1 MERPRIQPRITLS
14 GQVRSARLRSEQPS
28 NLPGGTN
35 KIRRML
41 GNLKR
46 LRMCAVTLVLLSRC
60 WCARRTLMTEWM
72 GGQRPGSSRTLGVT
86 SLEGGT
92 LVTFLISYKTPERSR
107 LRAEGLFGSW
117 FCRYQGRASKVGE
130 ELGEALLA
138 LLSSLWVCFQHIS
151 KNHLSLGRSGN
162 REHKL
167 EPEVDI
173 TLKTHYH
180 DTLFLLRPQLGRFN
194 SLLKTVPSGGDQMCK
209 HPSL

>member
-1 MERPRIQPRITLS
+1 MI
-14 GQVRSARLRSEQPS
+14 EQ
-28 NLPGGTN
+28 
-35 KIRRML
+35 
-41 GNLKR
+41 
-46 LRMCAVTLVLLSRC
+46 
-60 WCARRTLMTEWM
+60 M

-86 SLEGGT
+86 SLKGGT

-117 FCRYQGRASKVGE
+117 FCRYQGRASKVGG

-138 LLSSLWVCFQHIS
+138 LLSSLWACFHLIS
-151 KNHLSLGRSGN
+151 KNHLPLGRSGN

-173 TLKTHYH
+173 TLKTRPH
-180 DTLFLLRPQLGRFN
+180 DTLSLLRPQPGRFN
-194 SLLKTVPSGGDQMCK
+194 SLLKMVPSGGDQMCK